1 MSQYQRGPAAM
12 PIDKT
17 KGMMPEFYTNNSH
30 MIGHRLVILM
40 CSFLY
45 SKTIT
50 FTRGRLRSK
59 VNDLEVWG

>member
-1 MSQYQRGPAAM
+1 M